1 VPRAINIPK
10 HKSKKQNM
18 RSILLHSETHLIS
31 RIGWLRAAVLGAN
44 DGLISTSSL
53 IIGVAAAS
61 AGKGEIIIAGVA
73 GIIAGAISM
82 AAGEYVSVCSQ
93 SDTENADLA
102 RELKELEEDPESEID
117 ELAQIYEQRGLDKNL
132 AQEVAIQLTKKDA
145 LLAHARDELG
155 ISDLTKARPLQAAGA
170 SALTF
175 AIGAILPLLIALISP
190 LNIITLTVSTAS
202 IISLSLLGI
211 IGAKLGK
218 ASIWRACI
226 RVTFWG
232 IFAMAFTA
240 IIGKLF
246 GAVI

>member
-1 VPRAINIPK
+1 
-10 HKSKKQNM
+10 M
-18 RSILLHSETHLIS
+18 RSILLHSESHLIT

-61 AGKGEIIIAGVA
+61 AAKGDIIIAGVA
-73 GIIAGAISM
+73 GILAGAISM

-93 SDTENADLA
+93 SDTENADLS
-102 RELKELEEDPESEID
+102 REKKELEENPEFEIA
-117 ELAQIYEQRGLDKNL
+117 ELAKIYEQRGLEKDL
-132 AQEVAIQLTKKDA
+132 AQEVAIQLMKKDA
-145 LLAHARDELG
+145 LTAHARDELG

-175 AIGAILPLLIALISP
+175 TLGAILPLLMALISP
-190 LNIITLTVSTAS
+190 LNMITTTVSITS
-202 IISLSLLGI
+202 IISLALLGI

-218 ASIWRACI
+218 SNIWRAAI

-232 IFAMAFTA
+232 AFAMAFTA
-240 IIGKLF
+240 IVGKLF
-246 GAVI
+246 GAVV

>member
-1 VPRAINIPK
+1 
-10 HKSKKQNM
+10 M
-18 RSILLHSETHLIS
+18 RSILLHSESHLIA

-61 AGKGEIIIAGVA
+61 AAKGDIIIAGVA
-73 GIIAGAISM
+73 GILAGAISM

-93 SDTENADLA
+93 SDTENADLS
-102 RELKELEEDPESEID
+102 REKKELEENPEFEIA
-117 ELAQIYEQRGLDKNL
+117 ELAKIYEQRGLEKDL
-132 AQEVAIQLTKKDA
+132 AQEVAIQLMKKDA
-145 LLAHARDELG
+145 LTAHARDELG

-175 AIGAILPLLIALISP
+175 TLGAILPLLMALISP
-190 LNIITLTVSTAS
+190 LNMITTTVSITS
-202 IISLSLLGI
+202 IISLALLGI

-218 ASIWRACI
+218 SNIWRAAI

-232 IFAMAFTA
+232 AFAMAFTA
-240 IIGKLF
+240 IVGKLF
-246 GAVI
+246 GAVV

>member
-1 VPRAINIPK
+1 
-10 HKSKKQNM
+10 M
-18 RSILLHSETHLIS
+18 RSILLHSESHLIT

-61 AGKGEIIIAGVA
+61 AAKGDIIIAGVA
-73 GIIAGAISM
+73 GILAGAISM

-93 SDTENADLA
+93 SDTENADLS
-102 RELKELEEDPESEID
+102 REKKELEENPEFEIA
-117 ELAQIYEQRGLDKNL
+117 ELAKIYEQHGLEKDL
-132 AQEVAIQLTKKDA
+132 AQEVAIQLMKKDA
-145 LLAHARDELG
+145 LTAHARDELG

-175 AIGAILPLLIALISP
+175 TLGAILPLLMALISP
-190 LNIITLTVSTAS
+190 LNMITTTVSITS
-202 IISLSLLGI
+202 IISLALLGI

-218 ASIWRACI
+218 SNIWRAAI

-232 IFAMAFTA
+232 AFAMAFTA
-240 IIGKLF
+240 IVGKLF
-246 GAVI
+246 GAVV

>member
-1 VPRAINIPK
+1 
-10 HKSKKQNM
+10 M
-18 RSILLHSETHLIS
+18 RSIILHSETHFIA

-44 DGLISTSSL
+44 DGLISTASL

-61 AGKGEIIIAGVA
+61 AGKSEIIIAGVA
-73 GIIAGAISM
+73 GIFAGAISM

-102 RELKELEEDPESEID
+102 REKKELEEDHEFEVE
-117 ELAQIYEQRGLDKNL
+117 ELAGIYEQRGLEKNL
-132 AQEVAIQLTKKDA
+132 AREVAIQLMKKDA
-145 LLAHARDELG
+145 LVAHARDELG
-155 ISDLTKARPLQAAGA
+155 ISDLTKAKPLQAALA

-175 AIGAILPLLIALISP
+175 TIGAIVPLIMVFISP
-190 LNIITLTVSTAS
+190 LNLITTTVAITS

-218 ASIWRACI
+218 ANIWKAAI

-232 IFAMAFTA
+232 VFAMAFTA
-240 IIGKLF
+240 VIGKLF
-246 GAVI
+246 GAAMY

>member
-1 VPRAINIPK
+1 
-10 HKSKKQNM
+10 M
-18 RSILLHSETHLIS
+18 RSLSLHSETHLIT

-61 AGKGEIIIAGVA
+61 AEKSNIIIAGVA
-73 GIIAGAISM
+73 GILAGAISM

-93 SDTENADLA
+93 SDTENADLS
-102 RELKELEEDPESEID
+102 REKKELEESPEFELD
-117 ELAQIYEQRGLDKNL
+117 ELTEIYEKRGLDKNL
-132 AQEVAIQLTKKDA
+132 AREVAIQLTKKDA
-145 LLAHARDELG
+145 LAAHARDELG

-175 AIGAILPLLIALISP
+175 TLGAILPLLMVLISP
-190 LNIITLTVSTAS
+190 LNMITTTVSITS

-218 ASIWRACI
+218 SNIWRAAI

-232 IFAMAFTA
+232 VFAMAFTA
-240 IIGKLF
+240 IVGKLF
-246 GAVI
+246 GATL

>member
-1 VPRAINIPK
+1 
-10 HKSKKQNM
+10 M
-18 RSILLHSETHLIS
+18 RSITLHSETHLIT

-61 AGKGEIIIAGVA
+61 AGKNEVIIAGVA
-73 GIIAGAISM
+73 GILAGAISM

-93 SDTENADLA
+93 SDTENADLS
-102 RELKELEEDPESEID
+102 REKKELEENPEFEIA
-117 ELAQIYEQRGLDKNL
+117 ELAKIYEKRGLEKNL
-132 AQEVAIQLTKKDA
+132 AREVAIQLMKKDA
-145 LLAHARDELG
+145 LTAHAHDELG

-175 AIGAILPLLIALISP
+175 TIGAILPLLVALISP
-190 LNIITLTVSTAS
+190 LNMVTTTVSIIS
-202 IISLSLLGI
+202 IISLSSLGI

-218 ASIWRACI
+218 SNIWRAAI

-232 IFAMAFTA
+232 AFAMAFTA
-240 IIGKLF
+240 IVGKLF
-246 GAVI
+246 GAVL